1 MAFVGRSRTHNS
13 SRDSA
18 PGPRFV
24 LFAIVSVVCL
34 YYDQRDGWLQSMRY
48 WLQGSV
54 YPLQWL
60 VDAPRAVLAQLGD
73 ALESRDS
80 LRAEVARLQQ
90 RETELATRALRIDAL
105 EHENAQLRAL
115 DQALPALVT
124 KHLAAEVI
132 SVELNPLK
140 QRLILNKG
148 KRDGAFQGQ
157 AVVDARGLLG
167 QLSRVGPWASE
178 LILLTDPEHAV
189 PVQIARNGLRSI
201 AVGAGNSGELL
212 LPYLPVNSDVKAGD
226 LLITSGLGGV
236 FPAGYPVAT
245 VTGIKRDPVLLLT
258 QVRAKPLATLER
270 DRETQLLWFDPT
282 HSAAPVAPVA
292 SDTLPQV
299 TLGAP
304 VDKSDVEAGAE
315 EGDGADAAGEP
326 EPGRV
331 APDDAATAAA
341 PAKPAKPAK
350 NIQAGKR

>member
-1 MAFVGRSRTHNS
+1 MAFVGRGRTHNS

-60 VDAPRAVLAQLGD
+60 VDAPRAGLAQLGD

-140 QRLILNKG
+140 QRLMLNKG

-167 QLSRVGPWASE
+167 QLTRVGPWASE

-270 DRETQLLWFDPT
+270 DRETLLLWFDPT

-304 VDKSDVEAGAE
+304 VDAGDAEAGTE
-315 EGDGADAAGEP
+315 EGISGESEEAGGEP
-326 EPGRV
+326 EPGRR
-331 APDDAATAAA
+331 APETAPSAAPAA
-341 PAKPAKPAK
+341 PAKQSK
-350 NIQAGKR
+350 AGKR

>member
-1 MAFVGRSRTHNS
+1 MAFVGRGRTHNS

-24 LFAIVSVVCL
+24 LCAILSVVCL
-34 YYDQRDGWLQSMRY
+34 YYDQRDGWLQSIRY

-60 VDAPRAVLAQLGD
+60 VDAPRAGLAQLGD
-73 ALESRDS
+73 ALETRDS

-90 RETELATRALRIDAL
+90 RETELATRALRMDAL

-115 DQALPALVT
+115 DQALPPLVT

-140 QRLILNKG
+140 QRLMLNKG

-167 QLSRVGPWASE
+167 QLARVGPWASE

-189 PVQIARNGLRSI
+189 PVQISRNGLRSI

-270 DRETQLLWFDPT
+270 DRETLLLWFDPT

-304 VDKSDVEAGAE
+304 VDAGEAESGSVGSEASDAG
-315 EGDGADAAGEP
+315 GEP
-326 EPGRV
+326 EPGRL
-331 APDDAATAAA
+331 APDDAPTEAR
-341 PAKPAKPAK
+341 PVPPKGAK
-350 NIQAGKR
+350 AGKR

>member
-1 MAFVGRSRTHNS
+1 VAFVGRSRHQTP

-24 LFAIVSVVCL
+24 LFAVLSVVCL
-34 YYDQRDGWLQSMRY
+34 YYDQRDSWLQSLRY
-48 WLQGSV
+48 WMQGSL

-60 VDAPRAVLAQLGD
+60 VDAPRVGLEQIGD
-73 ALESRDS
+73 ALQSRDS

-90 RETELATRALRIDAL
+90 RNAEVDVNALRLEAL

-115 DQALPALVT
+115 TQALPALVT
-124 KHLAAEVI
+124 RHLAAEVI

-140 QRLILNKG
+140 QRLMLNKG

-167 QLSRVGPWASE
+167 QLTRVGPQASE

-270 DRETQLLWFDPT
+270 DRETLLLWFDPT

-304 VDKSDVEAGAE
+304 VDA
-315 EGDGADAAGEP
+315 ADSE
-326 EPGRV
+326 
-331 APDDAATAAA
+331 ATADDPVGVDSGEGEMPAA
-341 PAKPAKPAK
+341 PATK
-350 NIQAGKR
+350 AGKR

>member
-1 MAFVGRSRTHNS
+1 MAFVGRSRHQTP

-24 LFAIVSVVCL
+24 LFALLSVVCL
-34 YYDQRDGWLQSMRY
+34 YYDQRDGWLQSLRY
-48 WLQGSV
+48 WMQGSV

-60 VDAPRAVLAQLGD
+60 VDAPRIGLEHIGD

-90 RETELATRALRIDAL
+90 RNAEVEVKTLRVESL

-115 DQALPALVT
+115 TQALPELVT

-132 SVELNPLK
+132 GVELNPLK
-140 QRLILNKG
+140 QRLMLNKG

-167 QLSRVGPWASE
+167 QLTRVGPQASE

-270 DRETQLLWFDPT
+270 DRETLLLWFDPT

-304 VDKSDVEAGAE
+304 VDAADTEAAADDPAGADSG
-315 EGDGADAAGEP
+315 EGELP
-326 EPGRV
+326 
-331 APDDAATAAA
+331 AA
-341 PAKPAKPAK
+341 PAPK
-350 NIQAGKR
+350 AGKR